1 VNLIAVIRWFI
12 RNLSIL
18 LLAFALAMVVW
29 VSAVTAQNPN
39 VDRIRQTPLEIVGP
53 DPNMMI
59 VGNAPN
65 QVRVTLRAPRT
76 VADRLAGTENAV
88 RAWIDLSGLG
98 AGSHALPVQVHVN
111 ENFQPVRVG
120 TIVPELVTV
129 TLEPLVALSYPVK
142 LDVIGEPAIGYQK
155 GVPARMPSF
164 VTVSGPASLVSQ
176 VDDVRAIL
184 DITNASETIQVEL
197 PLTALDA
204 DGGRVQGI
212 TITPNEVSV
221 TQPISLLGGY
231 RNVVVKVVTEGQ
243 PADGYILN
251 NLTVSPPGVLVFS
264 TDPQLVADLPSFVET
279 EPLDVTGL
287 EDDLDI
293 RLALELPEGVSVVGD
308 ESVLV
313 QVSIAA
319 VQGSLTIP
327 KTVTVIGLA
336 PGLETG
342 VSPDIVDVIFSG
354 PVPVLRTLRNADARV
369 VVDVTGLDVGVY
381 QLPLG
386 VDTLPERVQVE
397 AILPALVEVVIN
409 VAPTTTPTPAVT
421 PSP

>member
-1 VNLIAVIRWFI
+1 MIAIVRWFI
-12 RNLSIL
+12 RNFSIL
-18 LLAFALAMVVW
+18 LLAFALALVVW

-39 VDRIRQTPLEIVGP
+39 VDRIRQVPLEIVGP

-59 VGNAPN
+59 VGNVPN

-76 VADRLAGTENAV
+76 VADRLAGTDNAV
-88 RAWIDLSGLG
+88 RTWIDLSGLG
-98 AGSHALPVQVHVN
+98 AGTHAVPVQAHIN
-111 ENFQPVRVG
+111 ETFQPVRTG
-120 TIVPELVTV
+120 SIVPELVTV
-129 TLEPLVALSYPVK
+129 TLEPLVALSFPVK
-142 LDVIGEPAIGYQK
+142 LEVIGDTAIGYQK
-155 GVPARMPSF
+155 GVLTRMPSF

-176 VDDVRAIL
+176 VDDVRATL

-197 PLTALDA
+197 PLIALDA
-204 DGGRVQGI
+204 NGARVQGI

-221 TQPISLLGGY
+221 TQPVALLGGY

-327 KTVTVIGLA
+327 KTVIIIGLA
-336 PGLETG
+336 PGFEAA
-342 VSPDIVDVIFSG
+342 VSPDIVNVIFSG
-354 PVPVLRTLRNADARV
+354 PVPMLRTLRNADVRV
-369 VVDVTGLDVGVY
+369 LVDVSGLDEGVH

-397 AILPALVEVVIN
+397 AILPALVEVGIN
-409 VAPTTTPTPAVT
+409 IAPTTTPTPAIT
-421 PSP
+421 PAP